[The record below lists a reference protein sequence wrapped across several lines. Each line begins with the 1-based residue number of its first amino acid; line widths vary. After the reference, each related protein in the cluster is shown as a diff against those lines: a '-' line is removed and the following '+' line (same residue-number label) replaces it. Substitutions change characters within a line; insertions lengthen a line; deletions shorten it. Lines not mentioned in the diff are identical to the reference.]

1 MSELSWAETVRR
13 VHQRAHSMCEYCQT
27 SQRITGQAMHVDHID
42 PDGNDSLDNLCL
54 ACGNCN
60 LSKAHAKSA
69 PDPETGEVVL
79 LFNPR
84 TQIWSEHFE
93 WTADGTRLKGRTPTG
108 RATIERLKIN
118 QDRVVDARVLWVF
131 AGVHPPK

>member
-1 MSELSWAETVRR
+1 MNDLSWAEIVRH
-13 VHQRAHSMCEYCQT
+13 VHQRANFRCEYCQT
-27 SQRITGQAMHVDHID
+27 SQRVTGQAMHVDHIN
-42 PDGNDSLDNLCL
+42 PDGDDNLENLCL

-60 LSKAHAKSA
+60 LSKARATSA
-69 PDPETGEVVL
+69 PDPETSHSVS

-84 TQIWSEHFE
+84 TQIWTEHFE
-93 WTADGTRLKGRTPTG
+93 WMADGTRLNGLSPTG

-131 AGVHPPK
+131 AGVHPP